1 MRLLICAG
9 GTGGGVYPALAVL
22 KALQAHEVRKSDQGD
37 IPADS
42 EIKNNGHEVLWVGGE
57 GGIEVDLLSREKV
70 PFTTIPA
77 AGVHGVGLKALPG
90 NLWKII
96 KGFFSARRI
105 IKDFRPQVMFFTGG
119 YIAVP
124 VAAAGRLKWAQ
135 NEKPEIVVYVPDIEP
150 GLALQVT
157 ARFSDQIMLNVEDS
171 MEYFGDRSNLI
182 VTGYP
187 TRLSLSLSHR
197 DEAMEL
203 FNLTPTMPTLLVFGG
218 SRGARSINQ
227 ALISILPDLL
237 ADMQVI
243 HISGQLDWSQIEI
256 ASNSLPDNLRAR
268 YHAYPYLHREM
279 GAALSAADLAV
290 SRAGAS
296 VLGEFPLYGLP
307 AILIPYPH
315 AWRYQEV
322 NANYLE
328 SRGAALVLQDHELN
342 VHLHSTIK
350 KLMKDDQM
358 RNEMSQAM
366 SSLATPQ
373 AAESIANILL
383 DMVSVS
389 SPGRI

>member
-1 MRLLICAG
+1 M
-9 GTGGGVYPALAVL
+9 YPALAVL
-22 KALQAHEVRKSDQGD
+22 KALQAHEDRKSDQD
-37 IPADS
+37 DVPADS
-42 EIKNNGHEVLWVGGE
+42 GIKKKGHEVLWVGGE

-77 AGVHGVGLKALPG
+77 AGVHGVGLRALPG
-90 NLWKII
+90 NLWKIV

-124 VAAAGRLKWAQ
+124 VAAAGRLKWSQ
-135 NEKPEIVVYVPDIEP
+135 KEKPEIVVYVPDIEP

-171 MEYFGDRSNLI
+171 MEYFEDRSNLI

-187 TRLSLSLSHR
+187 TRLSLSLSRR
-197 DEAMEL
+197 DEAMEQ
-203 FNLTPTMPTLLVFGG
+203 FNLSPMMPTLLVFGG
-218 SRGARSINQ
+218 SKGARSINQ

-256 ASNSLPDNLRAR
+256 TSNGLPDNLRAR

-279 GAALSAADLAV
+279 GAALSAADLVV

-358 RNEMSQAM
+358 RSEMSQAM

-373 AAESIANILL
+373 AAESIADILL
-383 DMVSVS
+383 EMVSVP